1 MTGKKVPPS
10 PRGAGWRYAD
20 QRSERRLPGRIARL
34 ARAEHRLA
42 HGLLLSMDPM
52 DRPAASPTAPEHIVQ
67 FYDEDAALIA
77 SLADYVGTGLATDL
91 NCLVIATKDHR
102 DALDERLRDAGLDL
116 SSAQATGQYVAVD
129 AADTLARI
137 ELGDGADPQRFAE
150 VVGTLFGR
158 LRPGPPI
165 RVFGEM
171 VGLLLTR
178 GRSDATLHLE
188 TLWNELGATRAF
200 ELLCAYPL
208 AQLGGRGLAH
218 PIVEICARHSRV
230 IPAGGASG
238 RGGEDERLRA
248 IVSLQRQASSL
259 RAEVTERNAI
269 ESALRAV
276 KDELELQ
283 VQDLRRLH
291 EMAVRLTG
299 NLDVESVLREVLQA
313 AMAVAG
319 TSLGLLS
326 LRESERPGLALAV
339 QAGFAREF
347 LDEVRHVPP
356 GGGACGTAFAE
367 RRQVVVEDVTTDP
380 VFAPSRAAAEHAGF
394 RSCHSTPLFTRRGDI
409 VGVLSVFFPGP
420 RHPSERE
427 LRLMDLH
434 ARTAA
439 DAIENARLH
448 HRLQQELED
457 RKQSLAREH
466 IARAEAESAN
476 RMKDEFLATVS
487 HELRTPLNAIL
498 GWAHILRAGTPDEAT
513 VARGV
518 EVIERNAQTQAQLVG
533 DILDASRVI
542 TGSLRLTRGPV
553 DLAAVINTAT
563 DSVRLTA
570 EAKRI
575 ELVVVL
581 DPAARQISGDASRLQ
596 QMVWNL
602 LSNAIKFTSPG
613 GRVEIRL
620 VRTDGYAQ
628 IQVTDTGEGI
638 APQFLPFI
646 FDRFRQA
653 DSTITRRHG
662 GLGLGLAIVRHLA
675 ELHEGTVHAES
686 AGQGYGSAFTIRLPL
701 GAGTEAAPPADSAA
715 PGGAAPLQGV
725 QLLVVDDDQDAL
737 DMLSMLLAEAGA
749 SVRTATSAAEALALL
764 RWIRPDVLLSDLA
777 MPDEDGYSLIRSL
790 RTIERQSGRRTPA
803 VALTAYVRVQD
814 RARAVDA
821 GFDVF
826 VEKPV
831 DPEELLS
838 VIGGLVDS
846 RAHRPP
852 RGARSDTRQT

>member
-1 MTGKKVPPS
+1 MGCSLGVDS
-10 PRGAGWRYAD
+10 
-20 QRSERRLPGRIARL
+20 
-34 ARAEHRLA
+34 
-42 HGLLLSMDPM
+42 M
-52 DRPAASPTAPEHIVQ
+52 DRPDPSPVAPDHLVQ

-77 SLADYVGTGLATDL
+77 TLAEYIGFGLATDR

-102 DALDERLRDAGLDL
+102 DALEVRLRDAGLDL
-116 SSAQATGQYVAVD
+116 STAQAVGQYVVVD

-137 ELGDGADPQRFAE
+137 EVGDGADPQRFME
-150 VVGTLFGR
+150 VVGSLFGR
-158 LRPGPPI
+158 LRPGRPT

-178 GRSDATLHLE
+178 GRSDATLQLE
-188 TLWNELGATRAF
+188 TLWNELGGTRTF

-218 PIVEICARHSRV
+218 PIAEICARHARV
-230 IPAGGASG
+230 ISAAGAPG
-238 RGGEDERLRA
+238 RGEEDERLRTL
-248 IVSLQRQASSL
+248 VSLQRQASSL
-259 RAEVTERNAI
+259 QAEVTERSAI
-269 ESALRAV
+269 ESTLRTV
-276 KDELELQ
+276 KDELEMQ

-291 EMAVRLTG
+291 ETAVRLTG
-299 NLDVESVLREVLQA
+299 NLEVESVLREVLQA
-313 AMAVAG
+313 AMAVPG

-326 LRESERPGLALAV
+326 LCEPEGPGLALAV
-339 QAGFAREF
+339 HAGFAPEF

-367 RRQVVVEDVTTDP
+367 RRQVVVEDVTIDP
-380 VFAPSRAAAEHAGF
+380 VFAPYRAAAEGAGF

-420 RHPSERE
+420 RRPSERE

-434 ARTAA
+434 ARIAA

-448 HRLQQELED
+448 QRLQRELED

-498 GWAHILRAGTPDEAT
+498 GWAHILRAGAPDEAT
-513 VARGV
+513 MARGM
-518 EVIERNAQTQAQLVG
+518 EVIERNAQAQAQLVE

-542 TGSLRLTRGPV
+542 TGSLRLTRGRV

-563 DSVRLTA
+563 DSVRLGA
-570 EAKRI
+570 EGKGI
-575 ELVVVL
+575 ELAVIL

-620 VRTDGYAQ
+620 ARIDGYAQ

-675 ELHEGTVHAES
+675 ELHEGTVEAES
-686 AGQGYGSAFTIRLPL
+686 AGEGYGATFTIRLPL
-701 GAGTEAAPPADSAA
+701 GATAEAARPVAA
-715 PGGAAPLQGV
+715 GAPAPLQGA

-737 DMLSMLLAEAGA
+737 DMLSMLLGEAGA

-764 RWIRPDVLLSDLA
+764 RWIRPHVLLSDLA

-790 RTIERQSGRRTPA
+790 RTIERHGGRRTPA

-831 DPEELLS
+831 DPDELVS
-838 VIGGLVDS
+838 VIAGLLDS
-846 RAHRPP
+846 RAPRDARPDLEQ
-852 RGARSDTRQT
+852 A

>member
-1 MTGKKVPPS
+1 MGCS
-10 PRGAGWRYAD
+10 
-20 QRSERRLPGRIARL
+20 
-34 ARAEHRLA
+34 
-42 HGLLLSMDPM
+42 LSLDSM
-52 DRPAASPTAPEHIVQ
+52 DRPDPNHVAPDHLVQ

-77 SLADYVGTGLATDL
+77 TLAEYVGIGLATDRS
-91 NCLVIATKDHR
+91 CLVIATKDHR
-102 DALDERLRDAGLDL
+102 GALEERLRDAGLDL
-116 SSAQATGQYVAVD
+116 STAQATGQYVAVD

-137 ELGDGADPQRFAE
+137 EVEDGVDPQRFTDVA
-150 VVGTLFGR
+150 GSLFGR
-158 LRPGPPI
+158 LRPGRPI

-171 VGLLLTR
+171 VGLLLAR
-178 GRSDATLHLE
+178 GRSEATFRLE
-188 TLWNELGATRAF
+188 ALWNELGATRTF

-230 IPAGGASG
+230 IPAACAPG
-238 RGGEDERLRA
+238 RGQEDERLRTL
-248 IVSLQRQASSL
+248 VSLQRQASSL
-259 RAEVTERNAI
+259 QAEVTERSAI
-269 ESALRAV
+269 ESTLRTV
-276 KDELELQ
+276 KEELEVQ

-291 EMAVRLTG
+291 ETAVRLTG
-299 NLDVESVLREVLQA
+299 NLEVESVLREVLQA
-313 AMAVAG
+313 AMAVPG

-326 LRESERPGLALAV
+326 LCEPEGPGLALAV
-339 QAGFAREF
+339 HAGFTPEF
-347 LDEVRHVPP
+347 LDQVRHVPP

-380 VFAPSRAAAEHAGF
+380 VFAPYRAAADGAGF

-420 RHPSERE
+420 RSPSERE

-434 ARTAA
+434 ARIAA

-448 HRLQQELED
+448 ERLQQELDD

-498 GWAHILRAGTPDEAT
+498 GWAHILRAGAPDEAT
-513 VARGV
+513 MARGM
-518 EVIERNAQTQAQLVG
+518 EVIERNAQTQAQLVE

-542 TGSLRLTRGPV
+542 TGSLRLTRGRV

-563 DSVRLTA
+563 DSVRLGA
-570 EAKRI
+570 EGKGI

-620 VRTDGYAQ
+620 TRIDGYAQ

-675 ELHEGTVHAES
+675 ELHEGTVEAES
-686 AGQGYGSAFTIRLPL
+686 AGEGYGATFTIRLPL
-701 GAGTEAAPPADSAA
+701 GATAEAARPVTA
-715 PGGAAPLQGV
+715 GARAPLQGA

-737 DMLSMLLAEAGA
+737 DMLSMLLEEAGA
-749 SVRTATSAAEALALL
+749 SVRTATSAVEALALL
-764 RWIRPDVLLSDLA
+764 RWLRPHVLLSDLA

-790 RTIERQSGRRTPA
+790 RTTERHGGRRTPA

-831 DPEELLS
+831 DPDELVS
-838 VIGGLVDS
+838 VIAGLLDS
-846 RAHRPP
+846 RAPRPP
-852 RGARSDTRQT
+852 RDARPDLEQA

>member
-1 MTGKKVPPS
+1 
-10 PRGAGWRYAD
+10 
-20 QRSERRLPGRIARL
+20 
-34 ARAEHRLA
+34 
-42 HGLLLSMDPM
+42 
-52 DRPAASPTAPEHIVQ
+52 
-67 FYDEDAALIA
+67 
-77 SLADYVGTGLATDL
+77 
-91 NCLVIATKDHR
+91 
-102 DALDERLRDAGLDL
+102 
-116 SSAQATGQYVAVD
+116 
-129 AADTLARI
+129 
-137 ELGDGADPQRFAE
+137 
-150 VVGTLFGR
+150 
-158 LRPGPPI
+158 
-165 RVFGEM
+165 VFGEM
-171 VGLLLTR
+171 VGLLLAL
-178 GRSDATLHLE
+178 GRSETTFRLE
-188 TLWNELGATRAF
+188 TLWNELGATRVF

-208 AQLGGRGLAH
+208 AQLADRGLAH

-230 IPAGGASG
+230 IPAAGAPG
-238 RGGEDERLRA
+238 RGEDDERLRTL
-248 IVSLQRQASSL
+248 VSLQRQASSL
-259 RAEVTERNAI
+259 QAEVTERSAI
-269 ESALRAV
+269 ESALRTV
-276 KDELELQ
+276 KDELEVQ

-291 EMAVRLTG
+291 ETAVRLTG
-299 NLDVESVLREVLQA
+299 NLEVESVLREVLQA
-313 AMAVAG
+313 AMAVPG

-326 LRESERPGLALAV
+326 LCEPEGSGLALAV
-339 QAGFAREF
+339 HAGFTPEF

-380 VFAPSRAAAEHAGF
+380 VFAPYRAAAEGAGF

-420 RHPSERE
+420 RRPSERE

-434 ARTAA
+434 ARIAA

-448 HRLQQELED
+448 ERLQRELED

-498 GWAHILRAGTPDEAT
+498 GWAHILRAGAPDEAT
-513 VARGV
+513 MARGM
-518 EVIERNAQTQAQLVG
+518 EVIERNAQAQAQLVE

-542 TGSLRLTRGPV
+542 TGSLRLTRGRV

-563 DSVRLTA
+563 DSVRLSA
-570 EAKRI
+570 EAKGI
-575 ELVVVL
+575 ELVVVV
-581 DPAARQISGDASRLQ
+581 DPAARQISGDAGRLQ

-602 LSNAIKFTSPG
+602 LSNAVKFTSRG
-613 GRVEIRL
+613 GRVEVRL
-620 VRTDGYAQ
+620 ARTDGHAQ
-628 IQVTDTGEGI
+628 IQVTDTGAGI

-686 AGQGYGSAFTIRLPL
+686 AGEGYGSTFVIRLPV
-701 GAGTEAAPPADSAA
+701 GAVPVARPADSAP
-715 PGGAAPLQGV
+715 PGAAAPLQGV

-737 DMLSMLLAEAGA
+737 DMLSLLLGEAGA
-749 SVRTATSAAEALALL
+749 SVRTATSAAEALTLL

-790 RTIERQSGRRTPA
+790 RALERPSGRRTPA

-831 DPEELLS
+831 DPDELLS

-846 RAHRPP
+846 GARRP
-852 RGARSDTRQT
+852 RGADSRRT

>member
-1 MTGKKVPPS
+1 MGCS
-10 PRGAGWRYAD
+10 
-20 QRSERRLPGRIARL
+20 L
-34 ARAEHRLA
+34 
-42 HGLLLSMDPM
+42 GLDPM
-52 DRPAASPTAPEHIVQ
+52 DRPDPTPIAPEHLVQ
-67 FYDEDAALIA
+67 FYDEDAALID
-77 SLADYVGTGLATDL
+77 SLVDYVGTGLATDR

-102 DALDERLRDAGLDL
+102 DALEERLRDTGLDL
-116 SSAQATGQYVAVD
+116 STAQATGQYVAVD

-137 ELGDGADPQRFAE
+137 EGGDGVDPQRFAA
-150 VVGTLFGR
+150 VVGALLGR
-158 LRPGPPI
+158 LRPDRPI
-165 RVFGEM
+165 RAFGEM

-178 GRSDATLHLE
+178 GESGANLRLE

-200 ELLCAYPL
+200 ELLCGYPL
-208 AQLGGRGLAH
+208 APLGGRALAH

-230 IPAGGASG
+230 IRAGDTAGRDGASG

-248 IVSLQRQASSL
+248 LVSLQRQASSL
-259 RAEVTERNAI
+259 QAEVTERSAI
-269 ESALRAV
+269 ELALRTV
-276 KDELELQ
+276 KEELEVQ

-313 AMAVAG
+313 AIAVPG
-319 TSLGLLS
+319 TTQGLLS
-326 LRESERPGLALAV
+326 LCEPERPGLALAV
-339 QAGFAREF
+339 QAGFPREF
-347 LDEVRHVPP
+347 LDEVRHVRP

-380 VFAPSRAAAEHAGF
+380 VFASHRAAAEHAGF

-420 RHPSERE
+420 RRPSERE

-434 ARTAA
+434 ARIAA

-448 HRLQQELED
+448 QRLQQELED

-498 GWAHILRAGTPDEAT
+498 GWAHILRAGAPDEAT
-513 VARGV
+513 LARGV
-518 EVIERNAQTQAQLVG
+518 AVIERNAQTQAQLVE

-542 TGSLRLTRGPV
+542 TGSLRLTRGAV

-563 DSVRLTA
+563 DSVRLSA
-570 EAKRI
+570 EAKGI

-581 DPAARQISGDASRLQ
+581 DPAARQISGDAGRLQ

-602 LSNAIKFTSPG
+602 LSNAIKFTSRG

-620 VRTDGYAQ
+620 ARTDGYAQ

-675 ELHEGTVHAES
+675 ELHDGTAHAES
-686 AGQGYGSAFTIRLPL
+686 AGEGYGSTFTIHLPV
-701 GAGTEAAPPADSAA
+701 GAVPVARPADSIPPDAV
-715 PGGAAPLQGV
+715 APLQGV

-737 DMLSMLLAEAGA
+737 DMLSLLLGEAGA

-790 RTIERQSGRRTPA
+790 RTLELESGRRTPA

-831 DPEELLS
+831 DPDELLS
-838 VIGGLVDS
+838 VIAGLVDA

-852 RGARSDTRQT
+852 RGADPRRT

>member
-1 MTGKKVPPS
+1 MGCSLGV
-10 PRGAGWRYAD
+10 
-20 QRSERRLPGRIARL
+20 
-34 ARAEHRLA
+34 
-42 HGLLLSMDPM
+42 DPM
-52 DRPAASPTAPEHIVQ
+52 DRPDPSPTAPDHLVQ
-67 FYDEDAALIA
+67 FYDEDAALIGT
-77 SLADYVGTGLATDL
+77 LAEYIGTGLATDR

-116 SSAQATGQYVAVD
+116 ATAQVTGQYVAVD

-137 ELGDGADPQRFAE
+137 EVGDGADPQRFRE
-150 VVGTLFGR
+150 VVGSLFGR
-158 LRPGPPI
+158 LRPGRPT

-178 GRSDATLHLE
+178 GRSATTLQLE

-208 AQLGGRGLAH
+208 AELGGRGLAH

-230 IPAGGASG
+230 IPVGDGAG
-238 RGGEDERLRA
+238 RGGEDERLRTL
-248 IVSLQRQASSL
+248 VSLQRQASAL
-259 RAEVTERNAI
+259 QAEVTERSAI

-276 KDELELQ
+276 KEELEVQ

-291 EMAVRLTG
+291 ETAVRLTG

-313 AMAVAG
+313 AMAVPG

-326 LRESERPGLALAV
+326 LCEPDRPGLALAV
-339 QAGFAREF
+339 QAGFAPEF

-380 VFAPSRAAAEHAGF
+380 VFAPYRAAAEGAGF

-409 VGVLSVFFPGP
+409 VGVLSMFFPGP
-420 RHPSERE
+420 RRPSERE

-434 ARTAA
+434 ARIAA

-448 HRLQQELED
+448 QRLQQELED

-498 GWAHILRAGTPDEAT
+498 GWAHILRAGAPDEAAM
-513 VARGV
+513 ARGM
-518 EVIERNAQTQAQLVG
+518 EVIERNAQTQAQLVE

-542 TGSLRLTRGPV
+542 TGSLRLARGRV

-563 DSVRLTA
+563 DSVRLGA
-570 EAKRI
+570 EGKGI

-581 DPAARQISGDASRLQ
+581 DPAARHISGDASRLQ

-620 VRTDGYAQ
+620 ARIDGYAR

-638 APQFLPFI
+638 APQCLPFI

-675 ELHEGTVHAES
+675 ELHEGTVDAES
-686 AGQGYGSAFTIRLPL
+686 AGEGYGATFTIRLPL
-701 GAGTEAAPPADSAA
+701 GAAAEAARPAQPGA
-715 PGGAAPLQGV
+715 PAPLHGA

-737 DMLSMLLAEAGA
+737 DMLSMLLGEAGA

-764 RWIRPDVLLSDLA
+764 RWIRPHVLLSDLA

-790 RTIERQSGRRTPA
+790 RTIEGHRGRRTPA
-803 VALTAYVRVQD
+803 VALTAYVRAQD

-831 DPEELLS
+831 DPEELVS
-838 VIGGLVDS
+838 VIAGLLDS
-846 RAHRPP
+846 RGP
-852 RGARSDTRQT
+852 RLPRDAQPELGPA

>member
-1 MTGKKVPPS
+1 MGCSQGV
-10 PRGAGWRYAD
+10 
-20 QRSERRLPGRIARL
+20 
-34 ARAEHRLA
+34 
-42 HGLLLSMDPM
+42 DPM
-52 DRPAASPTAPEHIVQ
+52 ERPDPIPTAPDHLVQ
-67 FYDEDAALIA
+67 FYDEDAALIGT
-77 SLADYVGTGLATDL
+77 LAEYIGTGLATDRS
-91 NCLVIATKDHR
+91 CLVIATKDHR
-102 DALDERLRDAGLDL
+102 DALDERLRRAGLDL
-116 SSAQATGQYVAVD
+116 ANARAAGQYVAVD
-129 AADTLARI
+129 AAETLARI
-137 ELGDGADPQRFAE
+137 EVGDGADPQRFAE
-150 VVGTLFGR
+150 VVGALFGR
-158 LRPGPPI
+158 LRPGRPT

-171 VGLLLTR
+171 VGLLLAR
-178 GRSDATLHLE
+178 GRPEATLRLE
-188 TLWNELGATRAF
+188 TLWNEFGATRAF

-208 AQLGGRGLAH
+208 AQVGGRALAH

-230 IPAGGASG
+230 IPAGDPSGRGRASR

-248 IVSLQRQASSL
+248 LVSLQRQASSL
-259 RAEVTERNAI
+259 QAEVTERSAI
-269 ESALRAV
+269 ESALRTV
-276 KDELELQ
+276 KEELEVQ
-283 VQDLRRLH
+283 VHDLRRLH
-291 EMAVRLTG
+291 EMAVRITG

-313 AMAVAG
+313 AIAVPG
-319 TSLGLLS
+319 TSQGLLS
-326 LRESERPGLALAV
+326 LCEPERSGLTPAV
-339 QAGFAREF
+339 QAGFPREF

-356 GGGACGTAFAE
+356 GGGACGTALAE

-380 VFAPSRAAAEHAGF
+380 VFASYRVAAERAGF

-420 RHPSERE
+420 RRPSERE

-434 ARTAA
+434 ARIAA

-498 GWAHILRAGTPDEAT
+498 GWAHILRAGAPDEAT

-518 EVIERNAQTQAQLVG
+518 EVIERNAQTQAQLVE

-570 EAKRI
+570 EAKGI

-581 DPAARQISGDASRLQ
+581 DPAARQISGDAGRLQ

-620 VRTDGYAQ
+620 TRIDGYAQ
-628 IQVTDTGEGI
+628 IQVIDTGEGI

-662 GLGLGLAIVRHLA
+662 GLGLGLAIVRHLTD
-675 ELHEGTVHAES
+675 LHEGTVEAES
-686 AGQGYGSAFTIRLPL
+686 GGEGYGSTFTIRLPVGAAAVERPAESAPP
-701 GAGTEAAPPADSAA
+701 GAG
-715 PGGAAPLQGV
+715 APLQGV
-725 QLLVVDDDQDAL
+725 QVLVVDDDQDAL
-737 DMLSMLLAEAGA
+737 DMLSRLLGDAGA

-777 MPDEDGYSLIRSL
+777 MPDEDGYSLIRSV
-790 RTIERQSGRRTPA
+790 RTLERESGRRTPA

-831 DPEELLS
+831 DPDELLS
-838 VIGGLVDS
+838 VVGGLVDS
-846 RAHRPP
+846 RGHRP
-852 RGARSDTRQT
+852 RGADSGRT

>member
-1 MTGKKVPPS
+1 
-10 PRGAGWRYAD
+10 
-20 QRSERRLPGRIARL
+20 
-34 ARAEHRLA
+34 
-42 HGLLLSMDPM
+42 
-52 DRPAASPTAPEHIVQ
+52 
-67 FYDEDAALIA
+67 
-77 SLADYVGTGLATDL
+77 
-91 NCLVIATKDHR
+91 
-102 DALDERLRDAGLDL
+102 
-116 SSAQATGQYVAVD
+116 
-129 AADTLARI
+129 
-137 ELGDGADPQRFAE
+137 
-150 VVGTLFGR
+150 
-158 LRPGPPI
+158 
-165 RVFGEM
+165 
-171 VGLLLTR
+171 
-178 GRSDATLHLE
+178 
-188 TLWNELGATRAF
+188 
-200 ELLCAYPL
+200 
-208 AQLGGRGLAH
+208 
-218 PIVEICARHSRV
+218 
-230 IPAGGASG
+230 
-238 RGGEDERLRA
+238 
-248 IVSLQRQASSL
+248 
-259 RAEVTERNAI
+259 
-269 ESALRAV
+269 V
-276 KDELELQ
+276 KEELEVQ

-291 EMAVRLTG
+291 ETAVRLTG
-299 NLDVESVLREVLQA
+299 NLEVESVLREVLQA
-313 AMAVAG
+313 AMAVPG

-326 LRESERPGLALAV
+326 LCEPEGPGLALAV
-339 QAGFAREF
+339 HAGFTPEF

-356 GGGACGTAFAE
+356 DGGACGTAFAE

-380 VFAPSRAAAEHAGF
+380 VFAPYRAAAEGAGF
-394 RSCHSTPLFTRRGDI
+394 RSCHSTPLIARRGDI

-420 RHPSERE
+420 RRPSERE
-427 LRLMDLH
+427 MRLMDLH
-434 ARTAA
+434 ARIAA

-448 HRLQQELED
+448 QRLQRELED

-498 GWAHILRAGTPDEAT
+498 GWAHILRAGAPDEAT
-513 VARGV
+513 MTRGM
-518 EVIERNAQTQAQLVG
+518 EVIERNAQTQAQLVE

-542 TGSLRLTRGPV
+542 TGSLRLTRGRV

-563 DSVRLTA
+563 DSVRLGA
-570 EAKRI
+570 EGKGI
-575 ELVVVL
+575 ELAVIL

-620 VRTDGYAQ
+620 ARIDGYAQ

-675 ELHEGTVHAES
+675 ELHEGTVEAES
-686 AGQGYGSAFTIRLPL
+686 AGEGYGATFTIRLPL
-701 GAGTEAAPPADSAA
+701 RATAEAARPVVAGA
-715 PGGAAPLQGV
+715 PAPLQGA

-737 DMLSMLLAEAGA
+737 DMLSMLLGEAGA

-764 RWIRPDVLLSDLA
+764 RWIRPQVLLSDLA

-790 RTIERQSGRRTPA
+790 RTIERHGGRRTPA

-831 DPEELLS
+831 DPDELVS
-838 VIGGLVDS
+838 VIAGLLDS
-846 RAHRPP
+846 RAQRPM
-852 RGARSDTRQT
+852 RDARPDLEQA

>member
-1 MTGKKVPPS
+1 
-10 PRGAGWRYAD
+10 
-20 QRSERRLPGRIARL
+20 
-34 ARAEHRLA
+34 
-42 HGLLLSMDPM
+42 M
-52 DRPAASPTAPEHIVQ
+52 DRPDPSPIASEHLVQ
-67 FYDEDAALIA
+67 FYDEDAALID
-77 SLADYVGTGLATDL
+77 SLVDYVATGLATDRS
-91 NCLVIATKDHR
+91 CLVIATRDHR

-116 SSAQATGQYVAVD
+116 SAAQATGQYVAVD
-129 AADTLARI
+129 AAETLARI
-137 ELGDGADPQRFAE
+137 EVDHGADPRRFAE
-150 VVGTLFGR
+150 VVGALFGR
-158 LRPGPPI
+158 LRPDRPI

-178 GRSDATLHLE
+178 GRSEATLRLE

-208 AQLGGRGLAH
+208 AQLGGRDLAH

-230 IPAGGASG
+230 IPAGGTAE
-238 RGGEDERLRA
+238 RGGEDEGLRA
-248 IVSLQRQASSL
+248 IASLQRQ
-259 RAEVTERNAI
+259 VTERDAI

-276 KDELELQ
+276 KDELEVQ

-299 NLDVESVLREVLQA
+299 NLDVESVLREVLEA
-313 AMAVAG
+313 AIAMPG
-319 TSLGLLS
+319 TSQGLLS
-326 LRESERPGLALAV
+326 LCEPGGRGLALAV
-339 QAGFAREF
+339 QAGLPREF
-347 LDEVRHVPP
+347 LAEVGHVPP

-380 VFAPSRAAAEHAGF
+380 VFASYRRAAEHAGF

-420 RHPSERE
+420 RRPAERE

-434 ARTAA
+434 ARIAA

-498 GWAHILRAGTPDEAT
+498 GWAHILRAGAPDEAT

-518 EVIERNAQTQAQLVG
+518 EVIERNAQTQAQLVE

-563 DSVRLTA
+563 DSVRLSA
-570 EAKRI
+570 EAKGI
-575 ELVVVL
+575 ELVVVV
-581 DPAARQISGDASRLQ
+581 DPAARQISGDAGRLQ

-602 LSNAIKFTSPG
+602 LSNAIKFTSRG

-620 VRTDGYAQ
+620 ARTDGHAQ

-686 AGQGYGSAFTIRLPL
+686 AGEGCGSTFMIRLPV
-701 GAGTEAAPPADSAA
+701 GAGPVARPADSAS
-715 PGGAAPLQGV
+715 PGAAAPLQGV

-737 DMLSMLLAEAGA
+737 DMLSLLLGEAGA
-749 SVRTATSAAEALALL
+749 SVRTATSAAEALTLL

-790 RTIERQSGRRTPA
+790 RALERQNGRRTPA

-831 DPEELLS
+831 DPDELLS

-846 RAHRPP
+846 GARRP
-852 RGARSDTRQT
+852 RGADSRRT